1 MLQTKVLEMRQVI
14 TAKDI
19 QLYFGKKPSMSF
31 KMMSQIKKDLG
42 KLKHQPVTIADFCQY
57 YNVEQAGIEM
67 IIKEIENNKL
77 KSNIELID
85 SENQVEILESNE
97 QSVVVYKTNDSYSF
111 SKRTW

>member
-1 MLQTKVLEMRQVI
+1 MRQVI

-67 IIKEIENNKL
+67 IIKEIENNKQ
-77 KSNIELID
+77 KTSIELID
-85 SENQVEILESNE
+85 SEKQVQKLESNK
-97 QSVVVYKTNDSYSF
+97 QPLAILKPNDTYIF
-111 SKRTW
+111 SKKTW

>member
-1 MLQTKVLEMRQVI
+1 MRQVI

-57 YNVEQAGIEM
+57 YNVEQAGIES
-67 IIKEIENNKL
+67 IIKEIENNKQ
-77 KSNIELID
+77 KASIELID
-85 SENQVEILESNE
+85 SEKQVQKLESNK
-97 QSVVVYKTNDSYSF
+97 QPLSIFKPNDTYTF
-111 SKRTW
+111 SKKTW